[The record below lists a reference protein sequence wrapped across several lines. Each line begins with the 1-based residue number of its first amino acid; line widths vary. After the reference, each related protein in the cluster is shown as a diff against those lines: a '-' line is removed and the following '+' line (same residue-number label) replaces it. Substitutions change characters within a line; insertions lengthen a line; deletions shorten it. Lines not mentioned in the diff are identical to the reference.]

1 MGDLDNKR
9 IVLGL
14 SGGIACYKSAEL
26 LRRLQDQGGV
36 ADVVMTD
43 AATHFITPTT
53 FQALSGRP
61 VYTSA
66 WDTRIPNSMAHINL
80 TRDADAVLIA
90 PASADLIA
98 KLANGLADDLLTTL
112 CLARGGCPLLVA
124 PAMNREMWEHPA
136 TQRNIRQLAADGVVI
151 LGPGSGDQACGEVGD
166 GRMLEPHELLAEL
179 IAFFQPKV
187 LTGRRVLIT
196 AGPTTE
202 RIDPVRVISNRSSGK
217 TGYAIA
223 RAAREAGAFV
233 TLVSGPTALNT
244 PHGVQRINV
253 ESARQMHDAVMAHAA
268 AADIFIAVAAVA
280 DWHVANASDHKLKK
294 IEGQAVS
301 GPPVL
306 EFAPNPDILADVAQM
321 PNGPWCVGFA
331 AETEN
336 LHEYAAAK
344 RRRKGVPLL
353 VGNLAQEAMDADT
366 TTFILFDDAGAHPLP
381 RLPKTDAARK
391 LIQAIAHRSPQHSP
405 AAAR

>member
-14 SGGIACYKSAEL
+14 SGGIACYKTAEL

-36 ADVVMTD
+36 ADVVMTE
-43 AATHFITPTT
+43 AATHFITQTT

-66 WDTRIPNSMAHINL
+66 WDARMPNSMAHINL
-80 TRDADAVLIA
+80 TRDADAILIA

-112 CLARGGCPLLVA
+112 CLARGACPLLVA

-136 TQRNIRQLAADGVVI
+136 TQRNVRQLAADGVVI
-151 LGPGSGDQACGEVGD
+151 LGPGSGEQACGEVGD
-166 GRMLEPHELLAEL
+166 GRMLEPHQLLSKL
-179 IAFFQPKV
+179 TAFFQPKV
-187 LTGRRVLIT
+187 LEGRHVLIT
-196 AGPTTE
+196 AGPTAE

-223 RAAREAGAFV
+223 QAAREAGAQV
-233 TLVSGPTALNT
+233 TLVSGPTSLAS
-244 PHGVQRINV
+244 PYGVSRISV
-253 ESARQMHDAVMAHAA
+253 ESARQMHDAVMQQTRT
-268 AADIFIAVAAVA
+268 ADIFIAVAAVA

-294 IEGQAVS
+294 VEGQAVS
-301 GPPVL
+301 GPPHI
-306 EFAPNPDILADVAQM
+306 EFAPNPDILADVAAL

-336 LHEYAAAK
+336 LHEYATAK

-353 VGNLAQEAMDADT
+353 VGNLAQEAMEADT
-366 TTFILFDDAGAHPLP
+366 TTFILFDDEGAQPLP
-381 RLPKTDAARK
+381 RLPKLQAARQ
-391 LIQAIAHRSPQHSP
+391 LVQAIAQRISKK
-405 AAAR
+405 